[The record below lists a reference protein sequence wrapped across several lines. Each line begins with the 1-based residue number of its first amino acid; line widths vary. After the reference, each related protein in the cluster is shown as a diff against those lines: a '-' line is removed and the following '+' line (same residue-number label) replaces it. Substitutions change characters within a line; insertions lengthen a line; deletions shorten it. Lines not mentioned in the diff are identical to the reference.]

1 MNYCIVQ
8 CLLLILRTFK
18 FLIASYDIL
27 QKKREKK
34 KASENN
40 LNLILKVTLFSKNK
54 IKFNNLL
61 LVYNLPKHVF

>member
-1 MNYCIVQ
+1 MKFSLKNQFYESNLHKSTMNYCIVQ

-34 KASENN
+34 K
-40 LNLILKVTLFSKNK
+40 SK
-54 IKFNNLL
+54 
-61 LVYNLPKHVF
+61 